1 MAADA
6 AYLAILIR
14 MRVCS
19 VCPMRL
25 RLWLRGPMNMYSKGS
40 SKPFLM
46 APRPS

>member
-25 RLWLRGPMNMYSKGS
+25 RLWLRGPMMYSKGS

-46 APRPS
+46 APMPS